1 MFFQAC
7 FGINGCLSFLP
18 SCLEALEDAKDLSS
32 VGNAAKAM
40 KAICKLFG
48 KVLEKPH
55 LHGKTKTT
63 QKLKEK
69 TCLC

>member
-1 MFFQAC
+1 MSQ
-7 FGINGCLSFLP
+7 LFLP

-40 KAICKLFG
+40 KAICKLLG

-55 LHGKTKTT
+55 LHGKNENNTKTERENMFVLSSS
-63 QKLKEK
+63 LK
-69 TCLC
+69 